1 MADVVNSSARS
12 VADKVMTLIRAIGA
26 AAEPLRL
33 ATLAEVSGTSKAT
46 CRRLL
51 LDLCTQGYVRSPAR
65 GLYMAGPRLHGLAAA
80 VVRNDPLAGVIAESL
95 GALARAT
102 GHVAARVSV
111 ADGRAVVLSLENP
124 QHQPLPLSVGGEL
137 PPHALWTEGGVR
149 VDRPMEEYPTSSTW
163 MMAAPIDD
171 TGTNYMLLTGF
182 SFLRPQGG
190 QAEELLNSHASTL
203 SEAMTGMRHA
213 G

>member
-1 MADVVNSSARS
+1 MADVVNSSART
-12 VADKVMTLIRAIGA
+12 VADKVMTLMHAIGA

-51 LDLCTQGYVRSPAR
+51 LDLCAQGYVRSPAR

-111 ADGRAVVLSLENP
+111 ADGRAVVTSIENP

-137 PPHALWTEGGVR
+137 PPHALWSEGGAR
-149 VDRPMEEYPTSSTW
+149 VDRPLEEYPTTSTW

-171 TGTNYMLLTGF
+171 SGTSYMLLTGF
-182 SFLRPQGG
+182 SFLSPQGG
-190 QAEELLNSHASTL
+190 QAAQLLASHAGAL
-203 SEAMTGMRHA
+203 GEAMA
-213 G
+213 GFRRAG

>member
-1 MADVVNSSARS
+1 MADVVNSSART
-12 VADKVMTLIRAIGA
+12 VADKVMMLINAIGA

-51 LDLCTQGYVRSPAR
+51 LDLCTQGYIRSPAR

-111 ADGRAVVLSLENP
+111 ADGRAVVTNIENP
-124 QHQPLPLSVGGEL
+124 QHQPLPLHLGSEL
-137 PPHALWTEGGVR
+137 PPHGLWRGGVAR
-149 VDRPMEEYPTSSTW
+149 VDRPLQEYPTPSTW

-171 TGTNYMLLTGF
+171 SGTSYMLLTGF
-182 SFLRPQGG
+182 SFLSPQGD
-190 QAEELLNSHASTL
+190 QAAQLLTSHAGTL
-203 SEAMTGMRHA
+203 GEAMKRSRHA